1 MTEMKTRDAQLIMSN
16 YDYNKFLSDSG
27 DDYPTYEE
35 VVRKYKAKKVLTDK
49 QKPVSIKNN
58 EIRNRC
64 GKYSHPNRVQQNR
77 RTH

>member
-1 MTEMKTRDAQLIMSN
+1 MSN

-58 EIRNRC
+58 EIRNSKTAERI
-64 GKYSHPNRVQQNR
+64 NQQSGEQGQWNL
-77 RTH
+77 